1 MDGNMILA
9 TGLASLA
16 LKGGVM
22 CYNKNKKAKKL
33 YKTKLSSLIIPMG
46 CGKSALKKHLQSLS
60 SSLVIIDLNSVIE
73 FEGVDN
79 LEYMANAK
87 KYVDGILKQFPK
99 KRFLLLLSTREE
111 SEYLGVDATNSFV
124 VCPSIE
130 LFEKI
135 KGDIDPVTDNGLQK
149 KNELEKARLG
159 LIRETDSEMLNIFSS
174 FDELYS
180 VIKTVYKL
188 QSTF

>member
-33 YKTKLSSLIIPMG
+33 YKTKLSSLIIPKG
-46 CGKSALKKHLQSLS
+46 CGKTQLKKHLQSLA
-60 SSLVIIDLNSVIE
+60 SSLVIVDLNSVIE

-87 KYVDGILKQFPK
+87 EYVDGILKRFPK
-99 KRFLLLLSTREE
+99 KRFLLLLSSREE
-111 SEYLGVDATNSFV
+111 SEYLGVEMTNSFV
-124 VCPSIE
+124 VCPSID
-130 LFEKI
+130 LFQTI
-135 KGDIDPVTDNGLQK
+135 KGHIDPSLPGGAEK
-149 KNELEKARLG
+149 ANELEKARLG

-174 FDELYS
+174 FDELYQ